1 MIKYKYHL
9 REPGFSDIINGN
21 KKIEGRLNKNTF
33 SKIKSN
39 DQILFTNNELVNPR
53 SVIVNVIK
61 VMNYDS
67 FTTMINAEEL
77 DLIRPNAKS
86 IDDALQIYR
95 KYYSFDNEK
104 KYGVL
109 AIYITLC

>member
-9 REPGFSDIINGN
+9 REPGFSDIINGS

-33 SKIKSN
+33 SQIKSN
-39 DQILFTNNELVNPR
+39 DQILFTNREHLNPR
-53 SVIVNVIK
+53 SIIVNVVK
-61 VMNYDS
+61 VVNYDS
-67 FTTMINAEEL
+67 FTTMINAEKL

-86 IDDALQIYR
+86 IDDALKIYR

-109 AIYITLC
+109 AIYINLC